1 LDVVDFARNPHKP
14 DFGAFGST
22 SVRYGKAMAGGPP
35 RRRNVLTVFD
45 WAVEVID
52 QYVQEIRPLYGRDE
66 HPPLW
71 LSERGARV
79 SSPYISERFAH
90 WWYD

>member
-1 LDVVDFARNPHKP
+1 MDVVDFARNPHKP
-14 DFGAFGST
+14 DFARFGSV

-52 QYVQEIRPLYGRDE
+52 QRC
-66 HPPLW
+66 
-71 LSERGARV
+71 A
-79 SSPYISERFAH
+79 
-90 WWYD
+90 YDVHA